1 MGHYLDPGRPRHAAH
16 HGCCNCI
23 GTIALLVWRV
33 GSAGLVGFAVL
44 ALLLLISTRVVRRM
58 NQQEQ
63 QLKRQQDER
72 NGILAEYIK
81 KLRLVRQT
89 ARPFTR
95 VANAKRQQELGCWAG
110 CSGSMPSTKG

>member
-1 MGHYLDPGRPRHAAH
+1 MPVTMALQL
-16 HGCCNCI
+16 I
-23 GTIALLVWRV
+23 GTIALLVWQV

-81 KLRLVRQT
+81 KLRLVRQNGLGPSSPG
-89 ARPFTR
+89 RPTPSASR
-95 VANAKRQQELGCWAG
+95 NWGCWAG

>member
-1 MGHYLDPGRPRHAAH
+1 MILADPAMPLTMLLQLL
-16 HGCCNCI
+16 
-23 GTIALLVWRV
+23 GTIALLVWQV

-44 ALLLLISTRVVRRM
+44 TLLLLISTRVVRRM

-81 KLRLVRQT
+81 KLRLVRQNGLG
-89 ARPFTR
+89 AFFTR
-95 VANAKRQQELGCWAG
+95 AAGHKRQQELGCWGG
-110 CSGSMPSTKG
+110 CSGSMPSTRA